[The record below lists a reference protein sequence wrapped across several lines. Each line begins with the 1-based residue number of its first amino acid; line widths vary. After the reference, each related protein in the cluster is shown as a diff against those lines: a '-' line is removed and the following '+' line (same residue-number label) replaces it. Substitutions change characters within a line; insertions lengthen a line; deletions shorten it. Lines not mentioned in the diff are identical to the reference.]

1 MFFQSKKKDLFKQ
14 IDASFIEMK
23 NECSSSV
30 WEKIASTANNLVKKQ
45 GDKAVSFFENYPYT
59 PRIWAITFA
68 SNFSGDILESG
79 KVCAYRGVLSFEGEE
94 YLKVFEYST
103 LKLAKEGIVPE
114 YKAKENIQAVK
125 DNISLVG

>member
-1 MFFQSKKKDLFKQ
+1 
-14 IDASFIEMK
+14 MK

-30 WEKIASTANNLVKKQ
+30 WDNIASTANNLVKKQ

-59 PRIWAITFA
+59 PRIWAITFV

-79 KVCAYRGVLSFEGEE
+79 KVCVYRGMLSLEGEE

-125 DNISLVG
+125 DNINLVG